1 MADPQRLHSSTPAEL
16 QARIAAQRAGQP
28 FLELRDAAGAQRII
42 PLGAGRGA
50 LSLGRD
56 ASADVAVP
64 WDGKV
69 SRLHATLEAAG
80 SAWTIADDGLSR
92 NGTFVNLERVV
103 GRRRLRSGDV
113 VRVGDT
119 DIAFHEPGGA
129 TGAETSLAQDVVLGA
144 DLSKMQRKVLVAL
157 CRPLRDQG
165 PYAVPATN
173 QDIADEVFLTVVAV
187 KTHLRTLFA
196 KFGLQDLPQNAK
208 RAALAEAAL
217 RSGSISE
224 RDFDAAG

>member
-1 MADPQRLHSSTPAEL
+1 MADPQRLHGSTPAEL
-16 QARIAAQRAGQP
+16 QARIAAQRAGTP
-28 FLELRDAAGAQRII
+28 FLLLRDGDDAQRII
-42 PLGAGRGA
+42 PLPAARDT

-56 ASADVAVP
+56 ATADVPLP

-69 SRLHATLEAAG
+69 SRLHATLERAG
-80 SAWTIADDGLSR
+80 DAWTIADDGLSR

-103 GRRRLRSGDV
+103 GRRRLRADDV

-119 DIAFHEPGGA
+119 DIVFHESGGV
-129 TGAETSLAQDVVLGA
+129 TGEETSLAQEVLLTT

-157 CRPLRDQG
+157 CRPLHVGG
-165 PYAVPATN
+165 PYAAPATN

-196 KFGLQDLPQNAK
+196 KFDLQDLPQNRK

-224 RDFDAAG
+224 RDFQAPA